1 MKCLG
6 LQLSQAADAEFD
18 QRLLRQRESQPM
30 AYSEWPIRILV
41 VSAAAF
47 IAMPAA
53 FAEQQSCIG
62 NSVPLTGPAS
72 FAGAA
77 VKYGAEIAIDEI
89 NEAGGVL
96 GKKLK
101 LIQYDDAGAPP
112 RGVDNVRRIA
122 LSDKCIAILGGYH
135 STVGLA
141 QAGPVNE
148 IGIPWIGTTGAGTKI
163 TENGA
168 SPNYMFRV
176 SAKDKWVAKFLAEEA
191 LKVSK
196 SAKVAIMY
204 ENTGWGNGAL
214 PDFKAAMEAK
224 KKELAAAETFNWN
237 DQDMTAQAI
246 RIRDSGA
253 DVVVTFAL
261 DREGNQ
267 ILRSFDKIGYKPTIV
282 GAWGI
287 AGNLGELAGPLA
299 NGVRVMQTF
308 TWMGEMDARTK
319 TVWEKIKK
327 KFDLKDP
334 SELKMGSATAN
345 SYDAVYILA
354 KAIEKAGSY
363 DWKKVHDALYTVRYE
378 GLVAKYA
385 PAFDASNPERQD
397 AILPEYYKL
406 TVWSDGKLL
415 PIAQTIY
422 GKASN

>member
-1 MKCLG
+1 
-6 LQLSQAADAEFD
+6 
-18 QRLLRQRESQPM
+18 M
-30 AYSEWPIRILV
+30 AYSEWPVRILV

-47 IAMPAA
+47 IAIPAA
-53 FAEQQSCIG
+53 FAEQHPCIG
-62 NSVPLTGPAS
+62 NSVALTGPAA
-72 FAGAA
+72 FGGAA

-122 LSDKCIAILGGYH
+122 LSDKCIAIFGGYH

-237 DQDMTAQAI
+237 DQDMTAQAL

-378 GLVAKYA
+378 GLVAKYD